1 MWGATP
7 AQIRAILNFFQL
19 TLFRTHTIMAT
30 DKHSAILEEIKKNI
44 QSLHERFDA
53 LEKKVAQGLPKEQLR
68 MVIMGPPGAGKGT
81 QAPAIKEKFCV
92 CHLATGDML
101 RAAVAAKTPLG
112 LEAKKVMD
120 AGGLV
125 SDEIVVGMIEE
136 NLDKNEE
143 CKNG

>member
-1 MWGATP
+1 MSE
-7 AQIRAILNFFQL
+7 
-19 TLFRTHTIMAT
+19 
-30 DKHSAILEEIKKNI
+30 KHSAVLDEIKKNL
-44 QSLHERFDA
+44 QSLHEKFDK
-53 LEKKVAQGLPKEQLR
+53 LEQKIAHGPKQNDKGLR
-68 MVIMGPPGAGKGT
+68 MILMGPPGAGKGT
-81 QAPAIKEKFCV
+81 QAPTIKEKFCV

-125 SDEIVVGMIEE
+125 SDEIVVGMIKE
-136 NLDKNEE
+136 NLDNNKE

>member
-1 MWGATP
+1 MSSK
-7 AQIRAILNFFQL
+7 
-19 TLFRTHTIMAT
+19 
-30 DKHSAILEEIKKNI
+30 DSAVLEEIKKNI

-53 LEKKVAQGLPKEQLR
+53 LEKKVAQGVPKDQLR

-136 NLDKNEE
+136 NLDKNPE
-143 CKNG
+143 CKNGYVENTIVRGYILCHLNFIHA

>member
-1 MWGATP
+1 
-7 AQIRAILNFFQL
+7 
-19 TLFRTHTIMAT
+19 MAT